1 VVNLSVAQRIKQ
13 IRNELKLSQSAFGKT
28 LGVSKDVI
36 VNIELE
42 RVPVKELMLKLICKT
57 FNVNPLWLEKGEGD
71 MFLDI
76 PDMFFDDMTEQFDLS
91 ISERRLVE
99 NFLKMS
105 PTERRTLVE
114 LMQRLLDNG
123 K

>member
-1 VVNLSVAQRIKQ
+1 MSVAQRIKQ

-105 PTERRTLVE
+105 PTERRILVE
-114 LMQRLLDNG
+114 IMQRLLDNG